1 MLNLN
6 PKSWWGETWSRNRT
20 RENDMECSP
29 AHLLLHLQNQD
40 CLMWAQKGLIA
51 LCKTPVWAWVDR
63 STRRLTINKS
73 ALLWLLLFLLLL
85 FSRERAETNIWSKGK
100 KKKTSF
106 HTSPAHQTTPLSAL
120 TRFYKGGVVLILR
133 KQRTKGP
140 SRVPECS
147 PWMPMMLWKF
157 VDCSE
162 MLLDQTNRPRPF
174 LTLSKHLKICRL
186 SKLRLRSIL
195 AMRIWHGEVTPL
207 IPNSLWEDF
216 LETWWKSSSV
226 AFSYCHIITLLL
238 DTKLL
243 HMEYLNL
250 NLGDFFLCSGNR
262 KILFICS

>member
-63 STRRLTINKS
+63 STRRLTIKKS

-195 AMRIWHGEVTPL
+195 AMRIWHGEVT
-207 IPNSLWEDF
+207 LWYQ
-216 LETWWKSSSV
+216 T
-226 AFSYCHIITLLL
+226 H
-238 DTKLL
+238 
-243 HMEYLNL
+243 
-250 NLGDFFLCSGNR
+250 SGR
-262 KILFICS
+262 TS